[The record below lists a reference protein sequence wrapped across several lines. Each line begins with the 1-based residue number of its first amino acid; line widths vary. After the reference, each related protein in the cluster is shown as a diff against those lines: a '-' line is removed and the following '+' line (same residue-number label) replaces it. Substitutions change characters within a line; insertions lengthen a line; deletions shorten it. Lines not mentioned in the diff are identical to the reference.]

1 MFFSGVKADSDGQA
15 QKGRTYPAHS
25 LLKKRQ
31 VSGDPGQQ
39 RLQMQQVLNPLR
51 KGIEK
56 VQGCGKDGAC
66 SDADIDLLVIG
77 KELSGQT

>member
-1 MFFSGVKADSDGQA
+1 MARPRRAGHIQPIPCS
-15 QKGRTYPAHS
+15 
-25 LLKKRQ
+25 KRGQ

-39 RLQMQQVLNPLR
+39 RLQMQQVLKALR

-56 VQGCGKDGAC
+56 VQGCGKDGAG
-66 SDADIDLLVIG
+66 SDADIDLLIIG